1 MKLLEYVI
9 QLFSG
14 RLIQL
19 DTIEETWRALEK
31 FGRIQ
36 ESPEINHDL
45 KKSLGVPRNPQDSS
59 VNPQES

>member
-19 DTIEETWRALEK
+19 DTFEETWRALEK
-31 FGRIQ
+31 IGRIQ

-45 KKSLGVPRNPQDSS
+45 KNVLEFPEIPRIPQ
-59 VNPQES
+59 